1 MKGIKNMDS
10 IEEIKKKYAKSVIKN
25 LNRENFYKIINFLE
39 SNNCDFIED
48 IVSDYLDLF
57 NIEYVEFVKRYNKL
71 NEKYS
76 NNFLQKAS
84 EDMNLLEEFYND
96 SENN

>member
-1 MKGIKNMDS
+1 MKGIKNMDN

-39 SNNCDFIED
+39 SNNCDFIEE
-48 IVSDYLDLF
+48 IESDYLDLF
-57 NIEYVEFVKRYNKL
+57 NIEYVEFVKKYNKL

-96 SENN
+96 

>member
-1 MKGIKNMDS
+1 MDS

-57 NIEYVEFVKRYNKL
+57 NIEYVEFVKKYNKL

-96 SENN
+96 

>member
-1 MKGIKNMDS
+1 MDS

-57 NIEYVEFVKRYNKL
+57 NIEYVEFVKKYNKL

-84 EDMNLLEEFYND
+84 EDMDLLEEFYND
-96 SENN
+96 

>member
-1 MKGIKNMDS
+1 MDN

-57 NIEYVEFVKRYNKL
+57 NIEYVEFVKKYNKL

-84 EDMNLLEEFYND
+84 EDMDLLEEFYND
-96 SENN
+96 

>member
-1 MKGIKNMDS
+1 MKGTKNMDS

-57 NIEYVEFVKRYNKL
+57 NIEYVEFVKKYNKL

-96 SENN
+96 

>member
-1 MKGIKNMDS
+1 MKGIKNMDN

-57 NIEYVEFVKRYNKL
+57 NIEYVEFVKKYNKL

-84 EDMNLLEEFYND
+84 EDMDLLEEFYND
-96 SENN
+96 

>member
-1 MKGIKNMDS
+1 MKGIKNMDN

-76 NNFLQKAS
+76 NNFLQDTLVKFFVFVDFFLMS
-84 EDMNLLEEFYND
+84 YL
-96 SENN
+96 

>member
-1 MKGIKNMDS
+1 MDNV
-10 IEEIKKKYAKSVIKN
+10 EEIKKKYAKSVIKN

-57 NIEYVEFVKRYNKL
+57 NIDYVEFVKKYNKL

-96 SENN
+96 